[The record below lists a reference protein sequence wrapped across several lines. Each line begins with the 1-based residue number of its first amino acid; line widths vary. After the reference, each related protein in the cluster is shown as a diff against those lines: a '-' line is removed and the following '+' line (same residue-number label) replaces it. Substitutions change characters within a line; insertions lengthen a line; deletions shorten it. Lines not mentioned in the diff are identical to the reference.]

1 MEDLP
6 DALLAEIVKR
16 VTERNDLNS
25 LSLVSKR
32 LFAIEAEQK
41 ECIRVGCGLCLKTEE
56 LVSLFSRFPSL
67 WKVEIDYA
75 GWTPSHGDQ
84 LDNHDLF
91 VISSHCPSLTD
102 LTLSFCS
109 QINDSGLG
117 CLAYCKKLV
126 SLRLNSLP
134 EITSNGL
141 LSVAVGCNSLSGL
154 FLINCEEIGSAEWLE
169 YLGWKG
175 ILEELVVK
183 KCKGISQYDLLKFGS
198 GWTKLQK
205 FDFEMKSPWG
215 VHSSCEYGFD
225 PMYNAHN
232 PTRYDFCCESLKDL
246 RLAHFK
252 AGTEVGPRFILGKCK
267 ALEKLCLEYVYGLN
281 DNDMIVLSESC
292 DNLKSIS
299 LWLKPVHND
308 DLDGDGFRTAVTDN
322 SLKALALNCPML
334 EAVELTFA
342 DFDTFYPSEIGFT
355 QKGLVVLMQSCPIRA
370 LVLNGAN
377 FFDDEGMMAL
387 SSAPLL
393 QKLELV
399 DCSEITDVGL
409 LLIARSPRLINLTL
423 RLCELV
429 TDVGVAELVRS
440 QKLESLIIEGC
451 LRVSEQAVL
460 GTGRSVQYSG
470 ETASLGEVKRIYPLL
485 YG

>member
-41 ECIRVGCGLCLKTEE
+41 ECIRVGGGLCLKTEE

-67 WKVEIDYA
+67 CKVEIDYA

-109 QINDSGLG
+109 EINDSGLG
-117 CLAYCKKLV
+117 CLAYCKKL
-126 SLRLNSLP
+126 L
-134 EITSNGL
+134 
-141 LSVAVGCNSLSGL
+141 VATVSGL
-154 FLINCEEIGSAEWLE
+154 FLINCEKIGSAEWLE

-183 KCKGISQYDLLKFGS
+183 KCEGISQYDLLKFGS

-205 FDFEMKSPWG
+205 FDFEMKLGPWG
-215 VHSSCEYGFD
+215 VHSSCEHGFD

-252 AGTEVGPRFILGKCK
+252 AGTEVGLRFILGKCK

-308 DLDGDGFRTAVTDN
+308 DLDGDGFRTAFTDN

-342 DFDTFYPSEIGFT
+342 DCDTFYPSEIGFT

-393 QKLELV
+393 QTLELV
-399 DCSEITDVGL
+399 DCREITDVGL

-451 LRVSEQAVL
+451 RRVSEQAVL